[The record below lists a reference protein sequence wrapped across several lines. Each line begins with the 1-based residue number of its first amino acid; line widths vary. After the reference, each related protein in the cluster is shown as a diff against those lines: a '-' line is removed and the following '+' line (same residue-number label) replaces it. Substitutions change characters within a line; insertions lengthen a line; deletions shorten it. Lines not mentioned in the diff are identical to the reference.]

1 MKSFNKH
8 ILTAALLLLLSPAFA
23 QVQKGYV
30 RTVGRPD
37 NREGE
42 RISGITIRV
51 SGLHNAFVSGENG
64 TFEFNLGGDKTEYR
78 FTNILDNKFQYELQ
92 EKELLGRK
100 EPVSATV
107 EKEIVMVSLKE
118 KQAIENK
125 KREQIENQYQLDLK
139 RLEDQLGQEKI
150 TIEKYREELQTLQEA
165 FDKRDMLITD
175 LTEHFAGIDYAKLSD
190 EQARIS
196 ALLEDG
202 DLLTADSILNAKGDV
217 AKRVKELLAFRAE
230 NTAQQEILNKKIED
244 ERAGTA
250 DLMQD
255 CESKFLIFEQQ
266 HQNDSAARYLEL
278 LVSLDTANVE
288 NLNRTGKFISE
299 YMARYDK
306 ALEYFDRA
314 LRNAQRQYGE
324 EHPDV
329 AKSYNNIGEVYD
341 KQGDYAKAM
350 ENYCTAYQ
358 IRHSILG
365 ADHPKTQDVANNIE
379 KTYGKLK
386 ENPTEDSEKAIRL
399 YEQWKEQY
407 GGEK

>member
-379 KTYGKLK
+379 KAYGKLN